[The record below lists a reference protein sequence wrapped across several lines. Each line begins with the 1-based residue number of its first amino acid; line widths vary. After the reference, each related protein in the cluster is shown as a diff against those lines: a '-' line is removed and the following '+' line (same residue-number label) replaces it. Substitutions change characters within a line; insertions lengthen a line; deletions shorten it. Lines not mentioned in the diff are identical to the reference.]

1 MKRYFIEKLD
11 AWRLKSGRKP
21 LILKGARQVGKTY
34 ILNEFGRKNFP
45 NYHYFNFELEE
56 NKDLSKIFDENLDP
70 QFIISQ
76 LSFKIKKQ
84 IDIKKDL
91 LIFDEVQYIPKA
103 LSSLKYFCERMPE
116 LSLISA
122 GSLLGIHLN
131 ETSFPVGKVEFLNLF
146 SMSFEEFLLGVCDDQ
161 AIEQINNFDFKNPLT
176 DLVHQH
182 LWKRF
187 KSYLVVG
194 GLPEIVKIYSKAN
207 ADNAFSVLE
216 EVREA
221 QNNLINGY
229 IADIA
234 KHSGKI
240 NAMHIERIWR
250 NVPLQLSQTHSG
262 SASRFIFKDV
272 ISGIKSYS
280 KMVGAI
286 DWLGNSGLIIKTP
299 IVNHSKQPLLAFSK
313 ENIFKLF
320 MFDIGLLGALA
331 KIQIPSVLNYDFG
344 TYQGFYV
351 ENFIAQSLRSLDQGD
366 DNFYSWQEGQAEIE
380 FLREYGTEI
389 IPFEV
394 KSGWV
399 TKSKSLTS
407 YINKYQPKIR
417 VILSA
422 KNFSF
427 DSSQNLFRVPLYMI
441 ESFNRFLKNKLC
453 IF

>member
-1 MKRYFIEKLD
+1 MRRYFIDKLE
-11 AWRLKSGRKP
+11 AWRNKPDRKP

-34 ILNEFGRKNFP
+34 ILQEFGRKSFP

-56 NKDLSKIFDENLDP
+56 NKNLSKIFDESLDP
-70 QFIISQ
+70 KFIISQ
-76 LSFKIKKQ
+76 LSFKIQKK
-84 IDIKKDL
+84 IDIKNDL
-91 LIFDEVQYIPKA
+91 VIFDEVQFIPKA
-103 LSSLKYFCERMPE
+103 LSSLKYFCEMMPE
-116 LSLISA
+116 LRLVSA

-131 ETSFPVGKVEFLNLF
+131 ESSFPVGKVEFLNLF
-146 SMSFEEFLLGVCDDQ
+146 PMSFEEFLLGIGDQ
-161 AIEQINNFDFKNPLT
+161 QAWEEIQNFDFKKPLPN
-176 DLVHQH
+176 LIHQH

-194 GLPEIVKIYSKAN
+194 GLPETVKIYSKIN
-207 ADNAFSVLE
+207 SDDDFSVLDK
-216 EVREA
+216 VREN
-221 QNNLINGY
+221 QNNLISSY
-229 IADIA
+229 TADIA

-250 NVPLQLSQTHSG
+250 NIPLQLSQTQDG

-272 ISGIKSYS
+272 ISGIKSYT

-286 DWLGNSGLIIKTP
+286 DWLISAGLIIKVP

-313 ENIFKLF
+313 ENIFKLL

-331 KIQIPSVLNYDFG
+331 RIQMPILLNYDFG

-351 ENFIAQSLRSLDQGD
+351 ENFIAQTLRALDDGV

-407 YINKYQPKIR
+407 YINKYHPQTK

-427 DSSQNLFRVPLYMI
+427 DSSQNLFRVPLYLV
-441 ESFNRFLKNKLC
+441 ESLNRFLHHPEP
-453 IF
+453 